1 MSLALNL
8 PTTPQKKKKK
18 LVLRKITLVSNHYIS
33 HNDVLAF
40 FLEIDI
46 VFLINFKMVKSAYTY
61 QVFSRLKSTFW
72 VLQNQLTRYTSSHN
86 SPYAI
91 VTPKKV
97 SSQRS
102 VPSHIQKP
110 PYVSTTPGK
119 DACPPHIEIYS
130 PEQISKIKEA
140 CILARKILNLTAKK
154 LKVGITTDN
163 IDEIVHQ
170 LCIDNNVYPSPL
182 GYLGYP
188 KSVCTSINNVACH
201 GIPDSRPLQDSDII
215 NIDVTVYA
223 NGYHGDVSET
233 YLIGNVDDRGRKL
246 VDTTRQCL
254 MESIVLCR
262 PGARFGEIGRRIS
275 DIASAA
281 GFCVIPDFCG
291 HGIGTYFHGLPDIF
305 HIDLG
310 DNAQMEKGMVFTIE
324 PVICDG
330 KPDIKILPDG
340 WTALTKDNSRSA
352 QFEHCI
358 AIIENGAEIL
368 TL

>member
-1 MSLALNL
+1 
-8 PTTPQKKKKK
+8 
-18 LVLRKITLVSNHYIS
+18 
-33 HNDVLAF
+33 
-40 FLEIDI
+40 
-46 VFLINFKMVKSAYTY
+46 MVKSAYTY

-86 SPYAI
+86 SAYAI

-119 DACPPHIEIYS
+119 DACPPHIEIHS

-140 CILARKILNLTAKK
+140 CILARKILNLTAKE

-233 YLIGNVDDRGRKL
+233 YLIGNVDDRGQKL
-246 VDTTRQCL
+246 VDTTHLEKLAR
-254 MESIVLCR
+254 ES
-262 PGARFGEIGRRIS
+262 
-275 DIASAA
+275 
-281 GFCVIPDFCG
+281 DFCG